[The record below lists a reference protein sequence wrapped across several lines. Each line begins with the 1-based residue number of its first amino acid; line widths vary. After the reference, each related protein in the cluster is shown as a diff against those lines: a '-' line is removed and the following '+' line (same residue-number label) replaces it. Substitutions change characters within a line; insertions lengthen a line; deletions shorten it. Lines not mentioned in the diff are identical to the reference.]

1 MPSIA
6 SERGARR
13 PYSRRPHWR
22 TPLSVE
28 SHEDLLQFD
37 HHLTF
42 HIAEAHAVMGDR
54 ARALDLV
61 ESAVVEAKR
70 RWEAFQP

>member
-1 MPSIA
+1 V
-6 SERGARR
+6 RGAH
-13 PYSRRPHWR
+13 YSRRPHWR

-28 SHEDLLQFD
+28 SHEDLQQFD

-70 RWEAFQP
+70 RREAFRP